1 MEEKKCMSKMIA
13 SLGAG
18 ESIAFPIEKH
28 ASIRALCYNIGL
40 TYGRTYSAKANRTD
54 RIITVTRTA

>member
-1 MEEKKCMSKMIA
+1 MEEKKCMSKMIV

-28 ASIRALCYNIGL
+28 ASVRALCYNIGL
-40 TYGRTYSAKANRTD
+40 TYGRTYSANANRTD

>member
-28 ASIRALCYNIGL
+28 ASVRALCYNIGL
-40 TYGRTYSAKANRTD
+40 TNGCTYSANVNRAD
-54 RIITVTRTA
+54 RTITVTRTA

>member
-1 MEEKKCMSKMIA
+1 MEEKKCMRKMIVA
-13 SLGAG
+13 LGVG

-28 ASIRALCYNIGL
+28 ASVRSMCYNIGL
-40 TYGRTYSAKANRTD
+40 TNGRTYSANANRTD

>member
-13 SLGAG
+13 ALSAG
-18 ESIAFPIEKH
+18 ESIAFPLEKH
-28 ASIRALCYNIGL
+28 ASVRVLCYNIGL
-40 TYGRTYSAKANRTD
+40 TYGRTYSANANRAD

>member
-13 SLGAG
+13 ALSAG

-28 ASIRALCYNIGL
+28 ASVRAMCYNIGL
-40 TYGRTYSAKANRTD
+40 TYGRTYSAKANRPD

>member
-1 MEEKKCMSKMIA
+1 MEEKKCMRKMIVA
-13 SLGAG
+13 LGVG

-40 TYGRTYSAKANRTD
+40 TYGRTYSAKANRPD